1 MEGQRRSRYEGMLLF
16 DQTNCTTLDFVTQS
30 VEVLIQAAE
39 VPGYSHPGDA
49 GADLTS
55 TEALTLAPGER
66 RLVGT
71 GVRIALPD
79 GFAAFVVPRSGLAA
93 KHGITIVNSPG
104 TVDAGY
110 RGEIKVA
117 LLNTDSAVPYDVGV
131 GDRIAQLIVM
141 PVARA
146 VFIPV
151 DTLPGSDRGA
161 GGFGSTGYT
170 SAPAADAPVDTE
182 SQGENA

>member
-1 MEGQRRSRYEGMLLF
+1 MTS
-16 DQTNCTTLDFVTQS
+16 T
-30 VEVLIQAAE
+30 VEILITAE
-39 VPGYSHPGDA
+39 RPPEYAHPGDA
-49 GADLTS
+49 GADLHS
-55 TEALTLAPGER
+55 AEAFTLAPGER

-71 GVRIALPD
+71 GVSIALPD

-117 LLNTDSAVPYDVGV
+117 LLNTDSAVPYDIAV

-141 PVARA
+141 PVTRA
-146 VFIPV
+146 VFVPV
-151 DTLPGSDRGA
+151 ETLPGSDRGQ
-161 GGFGSTGYT
+161 GGFGSTGYSSPT
-170 SAPAADAPVDTE
+170 NGNQS
-182 SQGENA
+182 